1 MIAHVI
7 YTAQFIKI
15 FSHGSSL
22 PFMDLLCPPFFSK
35 SKYPVTES
43 RNLRMLPDHTGLLE
57 SNEAFIAV
65 GDESAQYDVE
75 RTGSIVAM
83 RFPSYFTSDIRKLTI
98 VSKADLIQR
107 CPERGRFFAG
117 IVAGLVLSTKGAK
130 SEAERMSG
138 GDFDGDTGE

>member
-1 MIAHVI
+1 
-7 YTAQFIKI
+7 
-15 FSHGSSL
+15 
-22 PFMDLLCPPFFSK
+22 MDLFCLFFSK

-83 RFPSYFTSDIRKLTI
+83 RFPSYFTSDLSKLTI

-130 SEAERMSG
+130 SEAEMMSG